1 MLTALC
7 NTVVQK
13 HATMTRT
20 ALTKNAAQTTI
31 NVDWIRTALIGQ
43 SAVRSLN
50 AGMARVTAIM
60 IGNVKA
66 CLCVAM
72 ISVEMDHQQWT
83 VVKVS
88 LTHSMHCCAGDA
100 MQGGFGSGS
109 DRVI

>member
-1 MLTALC
+1 MDPLSVELISVPVKQIGWGA
-7 NTVVQK
+7 VQG
-13 HATMTRT
+13 HATVTLT
-20 ALTKNAAQTTI
+20 ALTKVATLSTI

-83 VVKVS
+83 VV
-88 LTHSMHCCAGDA
+88 
-100 MQGGFGSGS
+100 
-109 DRVI
+109 